1 MPAPGNRGDPAAAEP
16 FRIELRRIIA
26 RPVEEVYRAW
36 TTPALIARWFSPG
49 IEEMEVSAEV
59 RPGGPIRIELTSR
72 GAPWRLDGKYLE
84 VVPGKRLRFT
94 WVTTECPAAVGSVV
108 TVDFRDLGGRTE
120 LVLLHEGFPDRKT
133 RDDHDATGW
142 RQILEVFVVAGG
154 GVLTPERFADA
165 SRAVLARG
173 RGPTG

>member
-94 WVTTECPAAVGSVV
+94 WVTTECPADVGSVV

-120 LVLLHEGFPDRKT
+120 LVLLHEGFPDWKT

-142 RQILEVFVVAGG
+142 QQILEVFVVAGG

-173 RGPTG
+173 RGPTE